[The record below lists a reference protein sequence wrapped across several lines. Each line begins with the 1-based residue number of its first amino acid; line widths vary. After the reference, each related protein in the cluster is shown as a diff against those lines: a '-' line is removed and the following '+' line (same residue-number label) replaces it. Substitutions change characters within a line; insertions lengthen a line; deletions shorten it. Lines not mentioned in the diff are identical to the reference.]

1 MEHTKDELLEFWF
14 GKDRDDAVV
23 ARAKAG
29 LWWGHDPASDE
40 LLQERFG
47 AATSAAAAGVLD
59 HWVGSPRGRLAL
71 ILLLDQLPRAVYRGT
86 PAAFATDE
94 RALGVASKGLA
105 SGADRL
111 LRRARHIAYFR
122 KAGKPGQARQIVAGL
137 LAEGVVEFAMEYP
150 VTTEIPL
157 DDPAYNLA
165 LGPFYADCAR
175 HLHQLHCVL
184 PAGVGRTRLLYRMG
198 MDFWGW
204 SARLPGVSSFG
215 GTSRAGSWARTWSWW
230 PASRTAWSGA
240 ATCGAG
246 PCLTTS
252 WLSARG
258 GGAMRR
264 GRARRPRS
272 RRRGR
277 AGG

>member
-14 GKDRDDAVV
+14 GKDRDDAAV

-111 LRRARHIAYFR
+111 LRPVERLFFYLPFEHSERIEDQERSVKLFR
-122 KAGKPGQARQIVAGL
+122 GL
-137 LAEGVVEFAMEYP
+137 LESIPESGREPFQMFLDYALRHRDVIARFGRFPHRNPILDRPSTALELEFLEEP
-150 VTTEIPL
+150 E
-157 DDPAYNLA
+157 
-165 LGPFYADCAR
+165 
-175 HLHQLHCVL
+175 
-184 PAGVGRTRLLYRMG
+184 
-198 MDFWGW
+198 
-204 SARLPGVSSFG
+204 SSF
-215 GTSRAGSWARTWSWW
+215 
-230 PASRTAWSGA
+230 
-240 ATCGAG
+240 
-246 PCLTTS
+246 
-252 WLSARG
+252 
-258 GGAMRR
+258 
-264 GRARRPRS
+264 
-272 RRRGR
+272 
-277 AGG
+277 